1 MNITGVSF
9 SHSENSMSYRG
20 LLLMNHFIN
29 FNNLIKID
37 LPICDSNKP
46 NGVIPKKVEELD
58 NKLKES
64 DALVFSIPEYTGH
77 YSVGFKNLMDWL
89 VVKAYYNADLGQK
102 YSISNKPVYV
112 ITFTPAKK
120 GTGDRH
126 FDMTKD
132 LLEKLGCRVNKM
144 YVKNDCWDNLVP
156 NNYDFVKKECK
167 EILRK
172 DMEDEVNGWQLKY
185 EEWDN
190 KWK

>member
-1 MNITGVSF
+1 
-9 SHSENSMSYRG
+9 
-20 LLLMNHFIN
+20 
-29 FNNLIKID
+29 
-37 LPICDSNKP
+37 
-46 NGVIPKKVEELD
+46 
-58 NKLKES
+58 
-64 DALVFSIPEYTGH
+64 
-77 YSVGFKNLMDWL
+77 
-89 VVKAYYNADLGQK
+89 
-102 YSISNKPVYV
+102 
-112 ITFTPAKK
+112 
-120 GTGDRH
+120 
-126 FDMTKD
+126 MTKD